1 MTGPDVVGA
10 LWNWSDTRRTFLRGY
25 NALDLIHE
33 AIYEGRPVGRH
44 IGLVAQDFL
53 RSQSKASS
61 YLNIIQSIVDTI
73 VSRIG
78 KRRSMP
84 IIGCDDAEYSEK
96 LYARRASRVLRRKM
110 ARPTIE
116 REMPLM
122 LRDAVIRGDGLAES
136 IRVGGDIVP
145 ERFARCELVF
155 DDGEP
160 RCGGWPRTIARVYQV
175 DRDELIALYPERK
188 KDIEDASPA
197 TRDVWS
203 PYDYDAPIN
212 QDSVEVIKAWRL
224 PTSPGAPDGRHVRAL
239 RGVDEPLLE
248 RAWTR
253 PRFPIA
259 RLQWTPANRAFLGI
273 GLVQQLAGS
282 QSKVNELWDDH
293 QEALY
298 WGSGMKIFAQRGSN
312 INKSHLRPRHPIVVE
327 HDGAR
332 PEFVAPNPA
341 SVQAM
346 DSLRWQI
353 QEMYEI
359 SGISQLSA
367 SGKSPLGADPSGK
380 ALDTMEDIQSDRLN
394 QFESQYSMSR
404 VDIGQHVIDEAKD
417 AAETKETKEDDD
429 KTVEL
434 APWIKA
440 IDWSKFDFDNGTYTL
455 NLEPISLLPD
465 SRAGKLNTLQDMS
478 KIPGLLNNPLITAS
492 LFEEPDIARANRHL
506 LGPMRALEKVAELL
520 GDPSVP
526 LEVCTPTPYM
536 MSPPGLA
543 KEVIKGEHD
552 NAYSEGAD
560 DEELGRYRWFL
571 QMLEAQETALAP
583 APAPQPA
590 PGPMPMPGDPM
601 AASAPPPPMP
611 VPPPQ
616 MTPLIGPDGGIG
628 PMMPDPLGGGA
639 SQLAA
644 GMPLMTQGFQ

>member
-1 MTGPDVVGA
+1 MSGADAVSA

-25 NALDLIHE
+25 NAMDLIHE
-33 AIYEGRPVGRH
+33 AIYEGRPVGRRV
-44 IGLVAQDFL
+44 GTVAQDFL

-61 YLNIIQSIVDTI
+61 YLNVIQSIVDTV

-110 ARPTIE
+110 GKPTIE

-122 LRDAVIRGDGLAES
+122 LRDAVIRGDGMAE
-136 IRVGGDIVP
+136 IVRVGGDVCP

-160 RCGGWPRTIARVYQV
+160 RLGGWPRTVARVYLM

-188 KDIEDASPA
+188 KDIESASPA
-197 TRDVWS
+197 QRDIWS
-203 PYDYDAPIN
+203 PYDYDAPID
-212 QDSVEVIKAWRL
+212 QDMVEVIKGWRL
-224 PTSPGAPDGRHVRAL
+224 PTSPGAPDGKYVRSL
-239 RGVDEPLLE
+239 RGVDEPLEE
-248 RAWTR
+248 RKWTR

-259 RLQWTPANRAFLGI
+259 RLQWTPANRSFLGI

-282 QSKVNELWDDH
+282 QNKVNELWNDH

-298 WGSGMKIFAQRGSN
+298 WGSGLKIFTQRGSN
-312 INKSHLRPRHPIVVE
+312 VNKSHLRPRHPIVVE

-332 PEFVAPNPA
+332 PEFIAPNPA
-341 SVQAM
+341 STQAM

-367 SGKSPLGADPSGK
+367 SGKSPLGSDPSGK

-404 VDIGQHVIDEAKD
+404 VDIGQGVIDEAKD
-417 AAETKETKEDDD
+417 MASEERTDDAPP
-429 KTVEL
+429 L
-434 APWIKA
+434 APWIEA
-440 IDWSKFDFDNGTYTL
+440 IDWSKFDFDSGTFTL
-455 NLEPISLLPD
+455 NIEPISFLTD
-465 SRAGKLNTLQDMS
+465 SRSGKLNQLQDMA

-506 LGPMRALEKVAELL
+506 LGPMRALEKVAEKL

-526 LEVCTPTPYM
+526 LEECVPTPYM

-543 KEVIKGEHD
+543 LEVIKGEHD
-552 NAYSEGAD
+552 NAYSEGAS

-571 QMLEAQETALAP
+571 QLLEGEEKRLAP
-583 APAPQPA
+583 PAMPA
-590 PGPMPMPGDPM
+590 DPMAGGPMPPGPMDPMAGAPPMPGP
-601 AASAPPPPMP
+601 P
-611 VPPPQ
+611 VPGPQ
-616 MTPLIGPDGGIG
+616 MSPLIGPDGGIG
-628 PMMPDPLGGGA
+628 PMMPDPLGGAA